1 MARPGRADPWGIRAP
16 SPPLNAGPLL
26 HLPCPEPDPSP
37 ARPKRRI
44 GLLGGSFNPAHAGHL
59 HISQEALKRLRLHRV
74 WWLVSPQNPLK
85 PKAGMA
91 PLNERLRGAVEV
103 AKVDPRVRVT
113 DLERRL
119 GTRYTADTLKRLVE
133 ATDAAFVWLI
143 GADNLQQLP
152 QWYRWRRIFG
162 ACAIAVFDRDPYSY
176 GALKGKA
183 AVAFS
188 KERLDGRCA
197 TALMHQP
204 LPAWTFLRV
213 KRHPASSTA
222 IRAAGAPGSRATE
235 NAP

>member
-1 MARPGRADPWGIRAP
+1 MARSGRADPWGVGVP
-16 SPPLNAGPLL
+16 PPPLNAGPRL
-26 HLPCPEPDPSP
+26 HLPCPEPGPSP
-37 ARPKRRI
+37 AGRKRRI

-59 HISQEALKRLRLHRV
+59 HVSREALKRLRLHQV

-91 PLNERLRGAVEV
+91 PLDERLRGARGI
-103 AKVDPRVRVT
+103 AGVDPRVRVT

-133 ATDAAFVWLI
+133 RTDAAFVWLI

-152 QWYRWRRIFG
+152 QWYRWRRVFG
-162 ACAIAVFDRDPYSY
+162 ACAIAVFDREPYSY
-176 GALKGKA
+176 SALKGKA
-183 AVAFS
+183 TVAFS

-197 TALMHQP
+197 AALMHQP

-213 KRHPASSTA
+213 RRHPASSTA
-222 IRAAGAPGSRATE
+222 IRAAGAAGS
-235 NAP
+235 